1 MRDGSRSR
9 IAYRDGRAA
18 ANEMVYGRSRMRRHV
33 RTIVVS
39 LIGAGLMAFVL
50 RAADLARVADAVLGA
65 RLDLIGL
72 AVLAMVVTYVA
83 RAVRWCH
90 LLEPLGSVRLA
101 AALRATVMG
110 FAATAVLP
118 GRVGEILRPCVL
130 ARRERLSVSAAIG
143 TVVLERL
150 LDLAVILAIFG
161 LSVLLFDPPPGV
173 GDSGLLPALRAGAAV
188 AAAFG
193 LGALVLAGA
202 AAASP
207 AAVGR
212 RVARLTSVLP
222 GGFSRRLARL
232 SHRFSEGLGVMRRPG
247 PLVWSAVWTVVVWV
261 SIAAGLWLVSAAFGI
276 DASPA
281 GAGVLLVLV
290 ALGVAVPTPAGVGGY
305 HAAFQVGATVLFAAT
320 AEEAAGAGLVAHAVS
335 FLPVTL
341 AGVVLMAHEGV
352 RPTRIGSLAAAA
364 EEEAASGAGA
374 QGQTA

>member
-1 MRDGSRSR
+1 
-9 IAYRDGRAA
+9 
-18 ANEMVYGRSRMRRHV
+18 MRRHV
-33 RTIVVS
+33 RTIVAS

-50 RAADLARVADAVLGA
+50 RAADLARVADAVLSA

-110 FAATAVLP
+110 FAATAILP
-118 GRVGEILRPCVL
+118 GRVGEILRPYVL

-161 LSVLLFDPPPGV
+161 LSVLFFDPPPGV
-173 GDSGLLPALRAGAAV
+173 EAGGLLPALRAGAAV

-202 AAASP
+202 AATSP
-207 AAVGR
+207 AAAGR
-212 RVARLTSVLP
+212 QVARLTAVLP
-222 GGFSRRLARL
+222 GGFSRRLAQL

-247 PLVWSAVWTVVVWV
+247 PLVWSAVWTIVVWV
-261 SIAAGLWLVSAAFGI
+261 SITAGLWLVSAAFGI

-281 GAGVLLVLV
+281 GAGIVLLLV

-320 AEEAAGAGLVAHAVS
+320 AEKAVGAGLVAHAVS

-352 RPTRIGSLAAAA
+352 RPTRIGRLAAAA
-364 EEEAASGAGA
+364 DGTAAGGGA